1 MKNIM
6 PINIQEA
13 KKISEQDIEEK
24 SKSTNIIIKLQKSN
38 TGKLS

>member
-13 KKISEQDIEEK
+13 KNIPEQDIEEK
-24 SKSTNIIIKLQKSN
+24 SKSTNITIKLQKSN
-38 TGKLS
+38 TRKLS